1 VAARLAYL
9 RDANTRARDLSSRA
23 LAGRPADV
31 DMLALYGLTYLGEP
45 ADAAQGIA
53 ALERADQ
60 IEPDRKDVLGG
71 LVALHAR
78 AGDREKAEAAARR
91 AEMRGDPEPAE
102 HAREAL
108 AMLDID
114 EADEA
119 LESGDLP
126 KAIALLRAARDRT
139 ARQTLKS
146 KIDDRILELEIASK
160 KRR

>member
-1 VAARLAYL
+1 
-9 RDANTRARDLSSRA
+9 
-23 LAGRPADV
+23 
-31 DMLALYGLTYLGEP
+31 
-45 ADAAQGIA
+45 
-53 ALERADQ
+53 
-60 IEPDRKDVLGG
+60 
-71 LVALHAR
+71 
-78 AGDREKAEAAARR
+78 
-91 AEMRGDPEPAE
+91 MRGDPELAE